1 VATKRQRRAIH
12 LRQRGR
18 CANRGCHHPIGEV
31 HHVIDWAYGGKTHL
45 NNLAGLCR
53 KCHAL
58 ITTGRLATSGTF
70 DTGYTFTA
78 ARAGPLARTG

>member
-1 VATKRQRRAIH
+1 M
-12 LRQRGR
+12 
-18 CANRGCHHPIGEV
+18 
-31 HHVIDWAYGGKTHL
+31 IDWAYGGKTNL

-58 ITTGRLATSGTF
+58 ITVGRLTMSGTF
-70 DTGYTFTA
+70 DTGYTFAT

>member
-1 VATKRQRRAIH
+1 
-12 LRQRGR
+12 
-18 CANRGCHHPIGEV
+18 
-31 HHVIDWAYGGKTHL
+31 VIDWAYGGKTHL

-58 ITTGRLATSGTF
+58 ITTGRLAMSGTF
-70 DTGYTFTA
+70 DAGYTFTA